1 MERRGPRNNTRS
13 NPVIVPTMRSLCRV
27 KKRFMILFRLTF
39 RDKHIMREEVMERHS
54 FLVAAL
60 LLRVL
65 RVFVVKWFSAL
76 LSPLLHGAALSRNQ
90 SKKPCVPARES

>member
-1 MERRGPRNNTRS
+1 
-13 NPVIVPTMRSLCRV
+13 
-27 KKRFMILFRLTF
+27 MILFRLTF

-65 RVFVVKWFSAL
+65 RASVVMKAPKPF
-76 LSPLLHGAALSRNQ
+76 HHEDTENTEQQSRNQ
-90 SKKPCVPARES
+90 NASVRRKSLS

>member
-1 MERRGPRNNTRS
+1 
-13 NPVIVPTMRSLCRV
+13 
-27 KKRFMILFRLTF
+27 MILFRLTF

-65 RVFVVKWFSAL
+65 RVSVVKMAL
-76 LSPLLHGAALSRNQ
+76 GTFITTE
-90 SKKPCVPARES
+90 ARRTQRMP

>member
-1 MERRGPRNNTRS
+1 
-13 NPVIVPTMRSLCRV
+13 
-27 KKRFMILFRLTF
+27 
-39 RDKHIMREEVMERHS
+39 MREEVMERHS

-76 LSPLLHGAALSRNQ
+76 SSPRRHGEHGDCTKTLG
-90 SKKPCVPARES
+90 KLDK